1 MQIFYTLNKL
11 KEYSDYFFS
20 ILMKYKN
27 TQIKSRVEL
36 EVATLAMFNTHN
48 VATLKDNNTLHLT
61 ACS

>member
-11 KEYSDYFFS
+11 KEYSDYFS

-61 ACS
+61 AYS